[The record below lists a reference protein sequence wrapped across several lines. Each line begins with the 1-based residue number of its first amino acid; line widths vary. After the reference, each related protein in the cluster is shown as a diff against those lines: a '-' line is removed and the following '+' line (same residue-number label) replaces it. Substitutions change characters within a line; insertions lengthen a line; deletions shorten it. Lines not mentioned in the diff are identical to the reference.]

1 MKATAAFSLVIA
13 LALATTAC
21 TASKNGKPQCAGT
34 VLTVPKG
41 ADGKGFTIAQ
51 LMAHASAMGM
61 SQKDAETLIYLEG
74 INPQATLKPGE
85 TICLDGRPDAAK

>member
-1 MKATAAFSLVIA
+1 MPVKAAFALVIGI
-13 LALATTAC
+13 ALATTAC
-21 TASKNGKPQCAGT
+21 TPRKDGKPQCAGT
-34 VLTVPKG
+34 LLTIPKG

-51 LMAHASAMGM
+51 LMTHASAMGL

-85 TICLDGRPDAAK
+85 TICLDGKPDAAR